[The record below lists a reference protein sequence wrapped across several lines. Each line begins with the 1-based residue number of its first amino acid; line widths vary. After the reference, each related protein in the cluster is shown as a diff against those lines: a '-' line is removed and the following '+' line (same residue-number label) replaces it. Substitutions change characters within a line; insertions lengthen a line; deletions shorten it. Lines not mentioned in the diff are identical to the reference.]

1 MSKKIVLTGGGTA
14 GHVTPNM
21 ALIPELKER
30 GYEISYIGSHTG
42 IEKKLI
48 ADFHIPYYSISTGK
62 LRRYFDPK
70 NFSDPFRVMKG
81 FVEARQLLKKLNPD
95 VVFSKGGFVS
105 VPVIRAASTLGIPC
119 ILHESDMT
127 PGLANKLSFS
137 SAKTICCNFPETLEL
152 LPANK
157 AVLTGTPIRKE
168 LMKGSREMG
177 KKICGFKDD
186 KPVIMVTGGS
196 LGAQSI
202 NETIRY
208 ALPRLL
214 PHFNIVHL
222 CGKDK
227 MDNLKLNM
235 EGYKQFEYVKNEMK
249 DIFAM
254 ADVVVSRAGAN
265 AICELAALRKPNVL
279 VPLSAKSSRGDQ
291 IINARSFE
299 KQGFSVVIDNEELDE
314 DILVESIFDVY
325 EHREKYI
332 EKMKESNQSGATET
346 ILNIIEDA
354 VAQ

>member
-21 ALIPELKER
+21 ALIPALKEEE
-30 GYEISYIGSHTG
+30 YEISYIGSHTG

-81 FVEARQLLKKLNPD
+81 FFEARQLLKKIKPD
-95 VVFSKGGFVS
+95 VIFSKGGFVS

-152 LPANK
+152 LPSNK

-168 LMKGSREMG
+168 LLRGSREIG
-177 KKICGFKDD
+177 KKFCGFKDD

-214 PHFNIVHL
+214 PYFNIVHL
-222 CGKDK
+222 CGKEK

-279 VPLSAKSSRGDQ
+279 IPLSAKSSRGDQ
-291 IINARSFE
+291 IINAKSFE
-299 KQGFSVVIDNEELDE
+299 KQGFSIVIDNEELDE

-325 EHREKYI
+325 EHRDKYI
-332 EKMKESNQSGATET
+332 AKMQESKQSGATET
-346 ILNIIEDA
+346 ILKIIDEA
-354 VAQ
+354 INS

>member
-21 ALIPELKER
+21 ALIPELRER
-30 GYEISYIGSHTG
+30 DFEICYIGSHNG

-48 ADFHIPYYSISTGK
+48 ADYNIPYFSISTGK
-62 LRRYFDPK
+62 LRRYFDVK
-70 NFSDPFRVMKG
+70 NFTDPFRVIKG
-81 FVEARQLLKKLNPD
+81 FAEARKLLKRLQPD
-95 VVFSKGGFVS
+95 VIFSKGGFVS
-105 VPVIRAASTLGIPC
+105 VPVIRAAASLKIPC

-137 SAKTICCNFPETLEL
+137 SATKICCNFPETLNM
-152 LPANK
+152 LPSDK

-168 LMKGSREMG
+168 LLRGDKAFG
-177 KKICGFKDD
+177 KKFCGFTDD

-214 PHFNIVHL
+214 PHFNVVHL

-227 MDNLKLNM
+227 MDNMKLAVD
-235 EGYKQFEYVKNEMK
+235 GYKQFEYVKNEMK
-249 DIFAM
+249 DIFAL
-254 ADVVVSRAGAN
+254 ADIVVSRAGAN
-265 AICELAALRKPNVL
+265 AICELAALKKPNVL
-279 VPLSAKSSRGDQ
+279 IPLSAKSSRGDQ
-291 IINARSFE
+291 IVNAKSFAQ
-299 KQGFSVVIDNEELDE
+299 QGFSLVIDNEELDE

-325 EHREKYI
+325 EHRDTYI
-332 EKMKESNQSGATET
+332 EKMQNSNQHGATET
-346 ILNIIEDA
+346 ILNIIEEA
-354 VAQ
+354 IS

>member
-21 ALIPELKER
+21 ALIPELKAR
-30 GYEISYIGSHTG
+30 DFDISYIGSHNG

-48 ADFHIPYYSISTGK
+48 ADFNIPYFSISTGK

-70 NFSDPFRVMKG
+70 NFTDPFRVMKG
-81 FVEARQLLKKLNPD
+81 FVEARQLLKRLQPD

-105 VPVIRAASTLGIPC
+105 VPVVRAASSLGIPC

-127 PGLANKLSFS
+127 PGLANKLSFT
-137 SAKTICCNFPETLEL
+137 SAKTICCNFPETLQM
-152 LPANK
+152 LPSDK

-168 LMKGSREMG
+168 LLHGDREVG
-177 KKICGFKDD
+177 KKLCGFTDD

-214 PHFNIVHL
+214 PDFNVVHL

-227 MDNLKLNM
+227 MDNMRLQVD
-235 EGYKQFEYVKNEMK
+235 GYKQFEYVKSEMK
-249 DIFAM
+249 DIFAL

-279 VPLSAKSSRGDQ
+279 IPLSPKNSRGDQ
-291 IINARSFE
+291 VVNARSFE
-299 KQGFSVVIDNEELDE
+299 QQGFSLVIDNEELDE
-314 DILVESIFDVY
+314 DILVESIYDVY
-325 EHREKYI
+325 EHRDAYA
-332 EKMKESNQSGATET
+332 EKMKNSNQSGATET
-346 ILNIIEDA
+346 IIKIIEDT
-354 VAQ
+354 VS

>member
-14 GHVTPNM
+14 GHVTPNI
-21 ALIPELKER
+21 ALIPELRER
-30 GYEISYIGSHTG
+30 GYEISYIGSYNG

-48 ADFHIPYYSISTGK
+48 EDFNVPYYGISTGK

-70 NFSDPFRVMKG
+70 NFTDPFRVLKG
-81 FVEARQLLKKLNPD
+81 FSQSRKLLKKLQPD
-95 VVFSKGGFVS
+95 VIFSKGGFVS
-105 VPVIRAASTLGIPC
+105 VPVIRAAAGLHIPC

-137 SAKTICCNFPETLEL
+137 AASTICCNFPETLDM
-152 LPANK
+152 LPASK

-168 LMKGSREMG
+168 LLTGSREVG
-177 KKICGFKDD
+177 KKICGFEDD

-202 NETIRY
+202 NDTIRF

-227 MDNLKLNM
+227 MDNLKLGV

-279 VPLSAKSSRGDQ
+279 IPLSAKSSRGDQ
-291 IINARSFE
+291 IVNAKSFE
-299 KQGFSVVIDNEELDE
+299 QQGFSIVIDNEELDE

-325 EHREKYI
+325 ENRDKYI
-332 EKMKESNQSGATET
+332 ENMSKSNQSGATKT
-346 ILNIIEDA
+346 IIDLIDKT
-354 VAQ
+354 VQK

>member
-21 ALIPELKER
+21 ALIPELKTR
-30 GYEISYIGSHTG
+30 GFDISYIGSHNG

-48 ADFHIPYYSISTGK
+48 ADYNIPYYSISTGK

-70 NFSDPFRVMKG
+70 NFTDPFRVIKG
-81 FVEARQLLKKLNPD
+81 FVEARSLLKRIRPD
-95 VVFSKGGFVS
+95 VIFSKGGFVS
-105 VPVIRAASTLGIPC
+105 VPVIRAAASLNIPC

-137 SAKTICCNFPETLEL
+137 SARTICCNFPETLKM
-152 LPANK
+152 LPSDK
-157 AVLTGTPIRKE
+157 AILTGTPIRKE
-168 LMKGSREMG
+168 LMMGSREAG
-177 KKICGFKDD
+177 KMLCGFTDD

-214 PHFNIVHL
+214 NDFNIVHL

-227 MDNLKLNM
+227 MDNLRLSVN
-235 EGYKQFEYVKNEMK
+235 GYKQFEYVKNEMK

-265 AICELAALRKPNVL
+265 AICELAALRKPNIL
-279 VPLSAKSSRGDQ
+279 IPLSAKSSRGDQ
-291 IINARSFE
+291 IINAKSFE
-299 KQGFSVVIDNEELDE
+299 QQGFSLVIDNEELDE
-314 DILVESIFDVY
+314 DILVESIYDVY
-325 EHREKYI
+325 EHRDKYI
-332 EKMKESNQSGATET
+332 ENMKNSNQSGATET
-346 ILNIIEDA
+346 IIKIIEESI
-354 VAQ
+354 Q